1 MAPNYLI
8 LYIEGVCL
16 HGVQLNLH
24 CKEDCQLILFV
35 ECGKVCLDIASETI
49 HSQDCFGFRIPN
61 KMFTVANYYLYNEPL
76 EPTHKNPHSEGDK
89 LKGRTRT
96 RTRRTRRTAKTRRTR
111 TRTRRTARTTR
122 TTTRTTTTTL
132 ISGFYNYL

>member
-49 HSQDCFGFRIPN
+49 HRQDCFGFRIPN

-96 RTRRTRRTAKTRRTR
+96 RRTR
-111 TRTRRTARTTR
+111 TRTRTKQTKKKQKQKKKKKKKKKKTN
-122 TTTRTTTTTL
+122 
-132 ISGFYNYL
+132 I